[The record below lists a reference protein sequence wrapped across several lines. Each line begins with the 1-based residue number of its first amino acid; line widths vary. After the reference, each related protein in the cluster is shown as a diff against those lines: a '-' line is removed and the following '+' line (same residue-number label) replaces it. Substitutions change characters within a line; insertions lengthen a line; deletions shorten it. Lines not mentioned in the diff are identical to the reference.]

1 MEASA
6 PERRP
11 SGIDTQPAP
20 IKEADAP
27 ADARRNAGE
36 FEALLRA
43 HDSAVRSVA
52 ARLVGGDVDD
62 VLQMAYLKAFV
73 AWPEFR
79 GDSAFSTWL
88 HRIVYRCAV
97 DHLRARQ
104 RRSILHLRG
113 ATTDPGPDLADA
125 SNDKLL
131 VEAALQRLPVHHR
144 VVLLLVDV
152 QQLSHEE
159 VAAVLD
165 VAPGTVASRVH
176 RARRAIT
183 TILEKG

>member
-52 ARLVGGDVDD
+52 ARLVGSDVDD
-62 VLQMAYLKAFV
+62 VLQVAYLKAFV
-73 AWPEFR
+73 AWPQFR